1 MKYLITEEQLGNIAN
16 GIQTLLTN
24 LLKDKKYINK
34 VTVEPILDDDY
45 EDDESIEIYLV
56 FDMEKLLGV
65 NDTNKHI
72 LRVRAQR
79 IARDYVE
86 KFFPNIEF
94 GVYTRP
100 KSNRD

>member
-1 MKYLITEEQLGNIAN
+1 MKYLITEEQLGGIAD
-16 GIQTLLTN
+16 GIQRLLTN
-24 LLKDKKYINK
+24 LLKDKKYISK
-34 VTVEPILDDDY
+34 VTAEPIADENY

-56 FDMEKLLGV
+56 FDMDKLLGV

-94 GVYTRP
+94 GVYTRA
-100 KSNRD
+100 KSNRN